1 MTIGLLDLF
10 SLPPSDGSVPLN
22 LLVDYNLQNNP
33 DREFAVLVDPSDDGN
48 GVPIPVTYRQLA
60 LAVHRVAHRVN
71 PMAALPQGTKM
82 AILTSTDTIVNIALV
97 LGILRAGL
105 VVCSLSNGIAP
116 STKVRT

>member
-10 SLPPSDGSVPLN
+10 SLPPSDGTVPLG
-22 LLVDYNLQNNP
+22 LLVDYHLQNNP
-33 DREFAVLVDPSDDGN
+33 ERDFAVLVDTSEGRDEPP
-48 GVPIPVTYRQLA
+48 VPVTYRHLA

-71 PMAALPQGTKM
+71 PTAKLPQGTKM

-105 VVCSLSNGIAP
+105 VVCSLSNGITQ
-116 STKVRT
+116 SIDVRI